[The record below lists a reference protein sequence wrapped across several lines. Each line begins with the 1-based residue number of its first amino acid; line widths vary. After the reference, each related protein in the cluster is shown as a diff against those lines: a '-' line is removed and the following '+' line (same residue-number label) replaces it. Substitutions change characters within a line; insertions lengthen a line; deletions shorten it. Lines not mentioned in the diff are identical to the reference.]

1 MNDVELAERLAHVE
15 DRAKSNTKR
24 IDDNENRLDELEKT
38 YAIMQKIDFRVENVE
53 SNVEK
58 INKKLEENSS
68 EKGKKWDK
76 LIDYVFYFVLC
87 ALLTYISTKLG
98 F

>member
-1 MNDVELAERLAHVE
+1 
-15 DRAKSNTKR
+15 
-24 IDDNENRLDELEKT
+24 
-38 YAIMQKIDFRVENVE
+38 MQKIDFRVENVE

>member
-1 MNDVELAERLAHVE
+1 MNDTELAKTLAHIE
-15 DRAKSNTKR
+15 DRAKSNTRR
-24 IDDNENRLDELEKT
+24 IEEHEGKINELEKT
-38 YAIMQKIDFRVENVE
+38 YTIMQQINFRVENVE

-58 INKKLEENSS
+58 INNKLEQNSN

-98 F
+98 L